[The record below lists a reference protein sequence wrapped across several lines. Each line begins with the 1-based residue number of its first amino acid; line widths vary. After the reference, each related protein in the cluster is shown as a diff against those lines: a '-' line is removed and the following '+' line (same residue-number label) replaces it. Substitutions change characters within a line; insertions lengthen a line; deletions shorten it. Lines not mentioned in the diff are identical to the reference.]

1 MKKIKWLLGC
11 FGVFVLFFCLMGD
24 VKANSISDIN
34 MSIYIDSN
42 GNAHVTE
49 KWSAYM
55 NQGTEG
61 YHPYYN
67 LGNSTIT
74 DFRVSDESNSY
85 TTLSSWDVDASFD
98 EKKYKSGIH
107 YISDGVE
114 LCFGISSYGNN
125 TYTLSYTI
133 NDFIYQTADNYQM
146 LYWTLFPKN
155 FSVSPSNVSI
165 KIYADQ
171 RFHDSLDVW
180 GYGNYGGTAY
190 VYDGIIEMNSDGNL
204 SADEYM
210 TLLVKFPANTFNI
223 VNNSLDKDFNHY
235 YEMAEDGATHYNQTK
250 PNPFFVILTIIFTI
264 VFPFIIM
271 ILIVVIVCKVNKY
284 PKVGTRRFNI
294 LKGDRNLTK
303 KYEYFRDIPC
313 NKDIFRAYWVAEAYS
328 LNKKK
333 TDFLGAILL
342 KWTKEKFVSIRKMDS
357 DTIFKKEDTTIV
369 FNSSDKIENQLEKE
383 LYDMMFEASQDGILE
398 SREFEKWCDRN
409 YSKILGWFDKVID
422 YETEQLC
429 LENKCK
435 KDVATTFKVFK
446 TTVYDVDGSMKEEAE
461 QLAGLKRFLTDF
473 SSISEKYPI
482 EVMMWEEY
490 LMFAQILGIAEQV
503 AKDFKKLYP
512 NEITDVSVNEV
523 LFIHNIS
530 YSGMQKATTA
540 RDRAN
545 SYSSGGGGFSSG
557 GGGGGS
563 FGGGG
568 GGGGFR

>member
-1 MKKIKWLLGC
+1 MKKIRWLLSCLG
-11 FGVFVLFFCLMGD
+11 VLFLFFGFTGEAR
-24 VKANSISDIN
+24 ANSISNIN

-49 KWSAYM
+49 KWSAYL
-55 NQGTEG
+55 NEGTEG

-74 DFRVSDESNSY
+74 DFKVADEKYSY

-107 YISDGVE
+107 YTADGVE
-114 LCFGISSYGNN
+114 LCFGISSYGSH

-133 NDFIYQTADNYQM
+133 NNFIYKTSDNYQM
-146 LYWTLFPKN
+146 LYWNLFPKK
-155 FSVSPSNVSI
+155 FSASPSSVNI
-165 KIYADQ
+165 KVYADQ
-171 RFHDSLDVW
+171 RFEDSLDVW

-190 VYDGIIEMNSDGNL
+190 VYDGVIEMNSDGSL
-204 SADEYM
+204 QSDEYM
-210 TLLVKFPANTFNI
+210 TLLVKFPENTFNI
-223 VNNSLDKDFNHY
+223 VDDNLDNDFDHY
-235 YEMAEDGATHYNQTK
+235 YKMAEDGATHYNEKK
-250 PNPFFVILTIIFTI
+250 PNALLVILGVIFSTI
-264 VFPFIIM
+264 FPFTFIIVV
-271 ILIVVIVCKVNKY
+271 LIVISKFSKY
-284 PKVGTRRFNI
+284 ATVGTKRFNL
-294 LKGDRNLTK
+294 LKGDKNLTN
-303 KYEYFRDIPC
+303 KYEYFRDLPC
-313 NKDIFRAYWVAEAYS
+313 NKDIFRAYWVAEVYG

-342 KWTKEKFVSIRKMDS
+342 KWTKEKIVSINKKEVG
-357 DTIFKKEDTTIV
+357 TIFKKEDTTIV
-369 FNSSDKIENQLEKE
+369 FNGSDMITSDLEKK
-383 LYDMMFEASQDGILE
+383 LYDMMYEASQDGILE
-398 SREFEKWCDRN
+398 TKEFEKWCNRN

-422 YETEQLC
+422 SETEMLC
-429 LENKCK
+429 LENKCQK
-435 KDVATTFKVFK
+435 RTVTTFKIFK
-446 TTVYDVDGSMKEEAE
+446 TTVYDIDNSMKEEAE
-461 QLAGLKRFLTDF
+461 QLAGLKRFLTNF

-512 NEITDVSVNEV
+512 NEISDVSVNEV
-523 LFIHNIS
+523 LFIHSIS
-530 YSGMQKATTA
+530 YDGMRKATSA
-540 RDRAN
+540 RDRAR